1 MMRATKLRTLVMT
14 GCLAALPLALPV
26 TVQAQEPAA
35 ALQPIQQQMS
45 AEEFKAAGLDK
56 LSTDELAQLN
66 RWLGRTISAE
76 TTAAA
81 TAAAAAAKKKVEDD
95 NRGFLTFGSTE
106 PVTGQMTSEFKG
118 FGKGRR
124 YTLDNGQVWEQ
135 VDEATLVGARNTHP
149 KVVIK
154 PSLVGNTWYLT
165 VEGYNRHAK
174 VKRVE

>member
-1 MMRATKLRTLVMT
+1 MMRAFALRHIALA
-14 GCLAALPLALPV
+14 GCLACLPMATPLVVHAQ
-26 TVQAQEPAA
+26 QADDTR
-35 ALQPIQQQMS
+35 QPIQQQMS
-45 AEEFKAAGLDK
+45 AQEFKAAGLEK
-56 LSTDELAQLN
+56 LSQDELAQLN

-95 NRGFLTFGSTE
+95 NRGFLSFGSTE
-106 PVTGQMTSEFKG
+106 PVTGKMTSEFTG

-135 VDEATLVGARNTHP
+135 VDDASLVGSRNRNP
-149 KVVIK
+149 NVVIK